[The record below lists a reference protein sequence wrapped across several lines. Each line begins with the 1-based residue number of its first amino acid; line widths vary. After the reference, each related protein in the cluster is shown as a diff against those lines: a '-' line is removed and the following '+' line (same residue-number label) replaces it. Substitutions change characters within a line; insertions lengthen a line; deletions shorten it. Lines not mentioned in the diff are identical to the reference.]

1 MNIVLFDEEQNWKNL
16 LPFCF
21 TRPVSEIRIGILTLR
36 EKWEQLLNSSC
47 SYATQN
53 YLSAKF
59 PLKTE
64 SDQLVILSSVCGDRL
79 LAEAIQQLQPGEAL
93 VKDGTLLAGRCTLDE
108 FKNPV
113 KLKKTEYQGSVLRL
127 NQVYDIFQKNAE
139 AIKADFE
146 TLCQNRVSEK
156 LSDSVTVIG
165 DPMLV
170 FLEKGAKAEACVLNT
185 SGGPIYLGKDSEI
198 MEGSLVRGPFA
209 LCEHSTLK
217 LGAKVYGASTVG
229 PHSKIGGE
237 LSNSVVFGFSNK
249 AHDGFLGNSVLGE
262 WCNLGADTNNS
273 NLKNNYGPVKL
284 YNYAAGKSVN
294 TGLQFCGLMMG
305 DHSKA
310 GINTMFNT
318 GTVVGVGCNIYG
330 GGFPST
336 HIPSF
341 SWGGAEGFEAYQLEK
356 LVETATKMYERRGL
370 VFSKTDLDI
379 LQYLV
384 DAQD

>member
-79 LAEAIQQLQPGEAL
+79 LAEVIRQLQPGEAL

-185 SGGPIYLGKDSEI
+185 SGGPIYLGKDAEI

-336 HIPSF
+336 HIPNF

-356 LVETATKMYERRGL
+356 LVETASKMYERRGL

>member
-64 SDQLVILSSVCGDRL
+64 SDQIVILSSVCGDRL
-79 LAEAIQQLQPGEAL
+79 LAEVIRQLQPGEAL

-108 FKNPV
+108 FKNPA

-170 FLEKGAKAEACVLNT
+170 FLEEGAKAEACVLNT
-185 SGGPIYLGKDSEI
+185 SGGPIYLGKDAEI

-336 HIPSF
+336 HIPNF

-356 LVETATKMYERRGL
+356 LVETASKMYERRGL